1 MGTPRVID
9 LRQPLPR
16 RSWLRLRGLRRLG
29 LALSLV
35 AVLAGAGLAAWHLW
49 PRPANLA
56 SVTVVQQRVARHML
70 LPAGEQPELATVTDA
85 TKLQTPFLR
94 QAHNG
99 DKLLVY
105 EKAGQ
110 AIIYRPSLDRIVA
123 VGPVSIQPVSPAAGQ

>member
-1 MGTPRVID
+1 MAANVID
-9 LRQPLPR
+9 LRATAPR
-16 RSWLRLRGLRRLG
+16 RRPTWPKLARRAGLITLVA
-29 LALSLV
+29 LALAGGAF
-35 AVLAGAGLAAWHLW
+35 AVWLLW

-56 SVTVVQQRVARHML
+56 SVAVIQQLVARHML
-70 LPAGEQPELATVTDA
+70 LPTGEQPELATVTDA
-85 TKLQTPFLR
+85 TRLQTPFLR

-123 VGPVSIQPVSPAAGQ
+123 VGPVSIQPVPASAGQ